1 MPIYKD
7 KKATKD
13 GRCWYFKVNYTDAFG
28 KPDQYKSKK
37 FATKK
42 EAVDAERMFMVTS
55 TDKVEDN
62 NMTFKDLYYEFR
74 MHNDEIMKATTLCG
88 YSYKEK
94 YIECFFPVKIKDFN
108 IMQFEQW
115 KRDINKAGISLRY
128 KNDIYKF
135 LRSILNFGVKWHGF
149 NFNNV
154 YNKMTKFQ
162 DPNERRKEMSYYNY
176 EEFKKF
182 ISYEDDLRWKC
193 VFEIFYYC
201 GLRKGELKGLTWK
214 DIYFDKKVLSV
225 NKQITQL
232 NNRTKFEF
240 SDTKTK
246 DSYRIVPITKVL
258 LNDLKMLYEQSK
270 KEYCNFND
278 NFFVAS
284 DARPIAD
291 STIYDRR
298 TKLAEAANLKSIRL
312 HDFRHSCASLL
323 INNGANVTLVAKFL
337 GHTKIEETLNT
348 YSHMFSTA
356 LDNVVSIIDNLE

>member
-1 MPIYKD
+1 MKIKNASD
-7 KKATKD
+7 
-13 GRCWYFKVNYTDAFG
+13 F
-28 KPDQYKSKK
+28 S
-37 FATKK
+37 
-42 EAVDAERMFMVTS
+42 
-55 TDKVEDN
+55 
-62 NMTFKDLYYEFR
+62 NMTFKDLIEEHYNYQL
-74 MHNDEIMKATTLCG
+74 DKVKVTTLKN
-88 YSYKEK
+88 YENMRPYFVN
-94 YIECFFPVKIKDFN
+94 IENIKLEDFN
-108 IMQFEQW
+108 IRHYEMWRQH
-115 KRDINKAGISLRY
+115 INSKSISTRY
-128 KNDIYKF
+128 KNTLYKY
-135 LRSILNFGVKWHGF
+135 LKALMNFGAKWYDI
-149 NFNNV
+149 NFLKV
-154 YNKMTKFQ
+154 YNKMSNFTN
-162 DPNERRKEMSYYNY
+162 PNERRKEMSYYNY

-232 NNRTKFEF
+232 NNRTTFEF

-270 KEYCNFND
+270 KEYYNFND
-278 NFFVAS
+278 DFFVAS

-356 LDNVVSIIDNLE
+356 LDNVVSIIDSLEDN